1 MVIGSGMIATRFQNY
16 KNDDRFVIFAS
27 GVSNSATKNVDAF
40 DREKQ
45 LLVQTKKLNAS
56 KHFVYFSTCSIY
68 DESLTHSLYIQH
80 KLQMES
86 LVAKHA
92 GGYTIF
98 RVSNPIGFTEN
109 KHTLLNFFINAI
121 KNKQLFTV
129 FNPAERNLIDIDDMF
144 AVCHSILQQ
153 NLFVNTSVNIA
164 NPTNYSILYIIK
176 HIEAFLM
183 KEADFTIISKRSVPT
198 INTSLIHP
206 LFESLGIHF
215 DSGYLSRMLKK
226 YYPLS

>member
-16 KNDDRFVIFAS
+16 KDDDRFVVFAS
-27 GVSNSATKNVDAF
+27 GVSNSATKNADAF

-45 LLVQTKKLNAS
+45 LLVQTKKLNNS
-56 KHFVYFSTCSIY
+56 KRFIYFSTCSIY
-68 DESLTHSLYIQH
+68 DESLIHSLYVQH

-86 LVAKHA
+86 LIAKHA
-92 GGYTIF
+92 GGFTIF

-121 KNKQLFTV
+121 KNKQPFTV

-144 AVCHSILQQ
+144 TVCHYILQQ
-153 NLFVNTSVNIA
+153 SLFVNEAVNIA

-183 KEADFTIISKRSVPT
+183 KKAVFTTIQKRSVPK
-198 INTSLIHP
+198 IDTSLIQP
-206 LFESLGIHF
+206 LFESLGIDF
-215 DSGYLSRMLKK
+215 DSGYFSKMLKK

>member
-1 MVIGSGMIATRFQNY
+1 MVVGSGMIATRFQEY
-16 KNDDRFVIFAS
+16 KDDNRFVIFAS
-27 GVSNSATKNVDAF
+27 GVSNSATKNTDAF

-45 LLVQTKKLNAS
+45 LLVQAKKLNAG
-56 KHFVYFSTCSIY
+56 KRFIYFSTCSIY
-68 DESLTHSLYIQH
+68 DESLIYSLYVQH

-86 LVAKHA
+86 LVAKHT
-92 GGYTIF
+92 GGFTIF

-121 KNKQLFTV
+121 KNKQPFTV

-153 NLFVNTSVNIA
+153 NLFINAIVNIA
-164 NPTNYSILYIIK
+164 NPTNYSVLYIIK

-183 KEADFTIISKRSVPT
+183 REAVFTTINKQSVPK
-198 INTSLIHP
+198 IDTSLIQP
-206 LFESLGIHF
+206 LFESLDIHF
-215 DSGYLSRMLKK
+215 DSGYFGKMLKK